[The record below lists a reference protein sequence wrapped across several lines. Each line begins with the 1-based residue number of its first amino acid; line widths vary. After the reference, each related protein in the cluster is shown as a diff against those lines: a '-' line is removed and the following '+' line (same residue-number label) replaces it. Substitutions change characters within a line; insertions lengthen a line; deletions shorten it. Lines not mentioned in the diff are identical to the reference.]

1 MILLNGTIN
10 GLTLVFSLA
19 ALVLGC
25 GASYLIWQQA
35 LRNKSRKIISEAES
49 EAEVIKKEK
58 ILQAK
63 EKFLQLKA
71 EHEKV
76 INEKNGRISI
86 AESRIKQRELTL
98 SQKIEEAS

>member
-1 MILLNGTIN
+1 MMILLNGTIN

-49 EAEVIKKEK
+49 EAEVIKK
-58 ILQAK
+58 
-63 EKFLQLKA
+63 
-71 EHEKV
+71 
-76 INEKNGRISI
+76 
-86 AESRIKQRELTL
+86 
-98 SQKIEEAS
+98 